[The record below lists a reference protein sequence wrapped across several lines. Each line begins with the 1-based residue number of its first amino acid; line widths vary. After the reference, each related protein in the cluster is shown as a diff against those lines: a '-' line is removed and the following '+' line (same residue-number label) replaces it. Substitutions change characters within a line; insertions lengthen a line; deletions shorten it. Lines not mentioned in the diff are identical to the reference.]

1 MNVLYCVK
9 NCHSGKLNHSMNK
22 YLAYENAIPIKINND
37 TTSTDTRPQQGTS
50 CTLLSFNSL
59 FFILFIHFEFTF
71 TPNNYCQWKKL
82 FASKNMCLWH
92 IIVPLS
98 CSCMSC
104 YRKRCLI
111 ILNLEKFSK
120 RWTCN
125 WRAEKVFNRKTNQTQ
140 KSYSSTERIIREE
153 KRMKKLIKNLVKEFI
168 QRCVGDVI
176 VILSVSGWT
185 ELTFTLNEM
194 SSAGILLEDRI
205 IQTNY
210 TAVRAP
216 ENHQDQK

>member
-1 MNVLYCVK
+1 MLNALYCVK

-59 FFILFIHFEFTF
+59 FFILFIHFQFTF
-71 TPNNYCQWKKL
+71 IPNNYCQWKKL

-92 IIVPLS
+92 VIVPLS

-111 ILNLEKFSK
+111 ILNLEKFCK
-120 RWTCN
+120 RWTYN
-125 WRAEKVFNRKTNQTQ
+125 WRTEKVFNRKRNQVQ

-153 KRMKKLIKNLVKEFI
+153 KRMKKIDKKSGKRI
-168 QRCVGDVI
+168 YSTRCGWCHCD
-176 VILSVSGWT
+176 SVCFR
-185 ELTFTLNEM
+185 L
-194 SSAGILLEDRI
+194 SSAHIHI
-205 IQTNY
+205 HIQWDEFSWNIAGGQNY
-210 TAVRAP
+210 SN
-216 ENHQDQK
+216 ELHSS